1 MELQLV
7 ACPNAVLVL
16 FLFLK
21 LWVSSCWQALLSMPL
36 YLAICD
42 VHVRLLIDGRLCWLR
57 IVAGIIMPNA
67 HGPSFAIYP
76 SEMFLHIPS
85 APLGDVTHLFD
96 CLHPVG
102 LSNIKIK
109 YLFVGKESIYR
120 RSFLINI

>member
-76 SEMFLHIPS
+76 SEIFLHIPS
-85 APLGDVTHLFD
+85 PPLSDVTHLFD

-109 YLFVGKESIYR
+109 YLFVVEKAFTKEV
-120 RSFLINI
+120 FL